1 MKILKFTGQLLDIM
15 GEDASKNWTKEC
27 GLKFHNGHQ
36 NVEEGIT
43 LMEVTDET
51 KANKY
56 YELDGVEVLNET
68 QADKVIVEKM
78 DKVSY
83 KKYDNELY
91 GANIQSR
98 ISKGLLDID
107 VLLPEWTEKQELEY
121 LYNLGISGIK
131 KDDVKVKKFATTID
145 TVKK

>member
-1 MKILKFTGQLLDIM
+1 MKILKFTGQLSDVM
-15 GEDASKNWTKEC
+15 GEDARKDWAKEC

-36 NVEEGIT
+36 NAEEGIT
-43 LMEVTDET
+43 LMEVTDEE

-56 YELDGVEVLNET
+56 FALEGVEVLNET
-68 QADKVIVEKM
+68 QADKVVAEKM
-78 DKVSY
+78 DKVNY

-91 GANIQSR
+91 GANIQSK

-121 LYNLGISGIK
+121 LYNSGISGIK
-131 KDDVKVKKFATTID
+131 KDDVKVKKFTTTID